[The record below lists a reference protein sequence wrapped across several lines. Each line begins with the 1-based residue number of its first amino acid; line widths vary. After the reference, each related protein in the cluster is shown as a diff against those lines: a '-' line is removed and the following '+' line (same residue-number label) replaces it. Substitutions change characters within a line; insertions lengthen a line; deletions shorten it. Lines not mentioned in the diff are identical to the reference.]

1 MKSKSKFIIRKEILD
16 TDGKFIAY
24 KYYFRTI
31 DKIPEWVDEE
41 SSAMRFDNEDIAWK
55 AIEDM
60 RFLVIARMSVKEIK
74 S

>member
-1 MKSKSKFIIRKEILD
+1 MKPKSKFIIRKEILD

-24 KYYFRTI
+24 KYYFRTV
-31 DKIPEWVDEE
+31 DRIPEWIDEE
-41 SSAMRFDNEDIAWK
+41 SSAMRFNNEDIAWK

-60 RFLVIARMSVKEIK
+60 RFLVVARMSVKEIK

>member
-1 MKSKSKFIIRKEILD
+1 MKPRSKFIIRREILD
-16 TDGKFIAY
+16 TNDKFIAY

-41 SSAMRFDNEDIAWK
+41 SSAMRFNSEDIAKK

-60 RFLVIARMSVKEIK
+60 RFLVVDKMSVKEIK